1 MERNHNTPG
10 PPGSDL
16 RLLFRAHS
24 ILTLEELKS
33 ALGTQVAMTV
43 FRKLRPL
50 GYLSSY
56 SHRGKYY
63 TLNEIARFDQL
74 GLWSHHQVRFSRHR
88 TLINTCAVLVADS
101 EAGYTADELDHLLH
115 VQVKD
120 PLRKLAL
127 QGRIRRSKVGA
138 RWVHFSADSKRYQAQ
153 LRARHI
159 GEAASTAT
167 SVSSVGAVVPDEL
180 HAAIIL
186 FYSLLDERQR
196 RLYAALESLK
206 IGHGGDRRIAE
217 LLGLDA
223 GTVARGRQQLLAGD
237 VQRQRVRRPRWR
249 APPGGKKT
257 PEVIAAIEAALKH
270 DVAGEPITG
279 IRWTRRTTEKI
290 AQELAALDI
299 QVCPRTVARILKDL
313 GYRLRVN
320 HKRVAAGSGPDR
332 DEQFQHIAAQR
343 LRFAERGLPIVSID
357 TKKRE
362 LVGNFK
368 NHGTTWERSPLAVND
383 HDFRSQA
390 DGIAIPYGIYDLTAN
405 RGFVVVG
412 TSHDTPDFAADN
424 LLRWWQAEGLQHYP
438 RARELL
444 VLADSGGSNSP
455 RIRCFKYALQTRL
468 VDPHRLKVT
477 VCHYPGGASK
487 WNPIDHR
494 LFSEISKNWA
504 GVPLTDYETILN
516 HIRTTTTDTGL
527 SVVAQLVEQEYPT
540 GVKIADA
547 EFASIALQPHQTR
560 PLRNYTICPRS

>member
-1 MERNHNTPG
+1 M
-10 PPGSDL
+10 
-16 RLLFRAHS
+16 
-24 ILTLEELKS
+24 
-33 ALGTQVAMTV
+33 
-43 FRKLRPL
+43 
-50 GYLSSY
+50 
-56 SHRGKYY
+56 
-63 TLNEIARFDQL
+63 
-74 GLWSHHQVRFSRHR
+74 
-88 TLINTCAVLVADS
+88 
-101 EAGYTADELDHLLH
+101 
-115 VQVKD
+115 
-120 PLRKLAL
+120 
-127 QGRIRRSKVGA
+127 
-138 RWVHFSADSKRYQAQ
+138 
-153 LRARHI
+153 
-159 GEAASTAT
+159 
-167 SVSSVGAVVPDEL
+167 
-180 HAAIIL
+180 
-186 FYSLLDERQR
+186 
-196 RLYAALESLK
+196 
-206 IGHGGDRRIAE
+206 
-217 LLGLDA
+217 
-223 GTVARGRQQLLAGD
+223 
-237 VQRQRVRRPRWR
+237 
-249 APPGGKKT
+249 
-257 PEVIAAIEAALKH
+257 IAAIEAALKH

-299 QVCPRTVARILKDL
+299 QVCPRTRRPHPQGPRLPAACQSQARR
-313 GYRLRVN
+313 GPAPVPTATNSSSTSPRN
-320 HKRVAAGSGPDR
+320 ACGSPNAACRS
-332 DEQFQHIAAQR
+332 
-343 LRFAERGLPIVSID
+343 VSID

-504 GVPLTDYETILN
+504 RCATDRLL
-516 HIRTTTTDTGL
+516 RRSSTTSAPPPPTLACL
-527 SVVAQLVEQEYPT
+527 SSPSL
-540 GVKIADA
+540 
-547 EFASIALQPHQTR
+547 SNRSTR
-560 PLRNYTICPRS
+560 PASR